1 MQSTSTAIV
10 DSGRVAA
17 ARARGGNVRTIRM
30 LRLLESLAF
39 SEREF

>member
-17 ARARGGNVRTIRM
+17 ARARGERAHDSHVKAFGEPGLFRT
-30 LRLLESLAF
+30 
-39 SEREF
+39 

>member
-17 ARARGGNVRTIRM
+17 ARAGERAHDSHVKAFGEPGLFRT
-30 LRLLESLAF
+30 
-39 SEREF
+39 